1 MPQKRRFS
9 RPGMRVSMT
18 EHLASLFGTAVGML
32 PTAPARSLELLTEI
46 TAADETACDAWV
58 GRLRC
63 GDTDRATLF
72 RAWYS
77 RNNFGQLAGAAE
89 ISMNSLSARIPI
101 GGLYGDIT
109 YPVNSPLALTMA
121 FAVREAAEGNFADAL
136 EALEDAPAM
145 GAEYLVSWVRAV
157 IYGAAER
164 WTDVIDEVR
173 AASGWPDKFLG
184 AVAGVAHGVAVTN
197 LGLFTEAERRLT
209 ESNSSPAGEA
219 CAPAIAWYL
228 AMARRSQ
235 GNEDAAMA
243 LLEWLQAT
251 HPSPKVSAALKDPAY
266 RLVTTTAEKIAA
278 RTDRWDP
285 DSVVADTSARDELLA
300 DAQAELD
307 RQIGL
312 SRVKEQ
318 IEKYRAATQMARIRA
333 ARGMKVAQQSKH
345 MIFTGPP
352 GTGKTTIARVV
363 ANILAG
369 LGVITEPKL
378 VETSRKDFVAEY
390 EGQSSVKTSRTID
403 RAVGGVLFIDEAYT
417 LVQERDGRADPFG
430 TEALDTLLARME
442 NDRDRLVVIIAG
454 YSADID
460 RLLETN
466 DGLRSRFSTRVEFDS
481 YSADDI
487 VEIARVIAEAN
498 DSMLSAD
505 AAKRVLDAATLLHDR
520 LLNGKPALDIAG
532 NGRYARQLVEAGEQS
547 RDMRLAR
554 SLDIESLGVEEL
566 SEISAEDMSS
576 AIAAVHARLSI
587 SE

>member
-1 MPQKRRFS
+1 
-9 RPGMRVSMT
+9 
-18 EHLASLFGTAVGML
+18 ML
-32 PTAPARSLELLTEI
+32 PSAPARSLELFTEI
-46 TAADETACDAWV
+46 TNLDESACDAWI
-58 GRLRC
+58 GRIKC
-63 GDTDRATLF
+63 GDTDRVTVF

-77 RNNFGQLAGAAE
+77 RTNFGQLAGSAE
-89 ISMNSLSARIPI
+89 ISMNSLNARIPI
-101 GGLYGDIT
+101 GGQFGDIT
-109 YPVNSPLALTMA
+109 YPVNSPLAITMG
-121 FAVREAAEGNFADAL
+121 FAVHEASVGNYADAM
-136 EALEDAPAM
+136 EALDDAPAT
-145 GAEYLVSWVRAV
+145 GAEHLVSWVRAV

-164 WTDVIDEVR
+164 WTDVIDEVKG
-173 AASGWPDKFLG
+173 AGIWPDKFL
-184 AVAGVAHGVAVTN
+184 AAAAGVAHGVAAAN

-228 AMARRSQ
+228 AMTRRNQ
-235 GNEDAAMA
+235 GNEEGALA

-251 HPSPKVSAALKDPAY
+251 RPEPKVAAALKDPSY
-266 RLVTTTAEKIAA
+266 RLVTTSAERIAA
-278 RTDRWDP
+278 RTDPWDP
-285 DSVVADTSARDELLA
+285 SSAVADTSGREKLLA

-318 IEKYRAATQMARIRA
+318 IERYRAATQMAKVRA
-333 ARGMKVAQQSKH
+333 ARGMKVAQASKH

-369 LGVITEPKL
+369 LGVISEPKL

-390 EGQSSVKTSRTID
+390 EGQSAVKTARAID
-403 RAVGGVLFIDEAYT
+403 RAVGGVLFIDEAYA

-454 YSADID
+454 YGSDID

-466 DGLRSRFSTRVEFDS
+466 DGLRSRFATRVEFDS
-481 YSADDI
+481 YAPEEIVDI
-487 VEIARVIAEAN
+487 AKVLAAGN
-498 DSMLSAD
+498 DSTLSED
-505 AAKRVLDAATLLHDR
+505 AADRVKEAAMLLSQR
-520 LLNGKPALDIAG
+520 SLNGKPALDIAG
-532 NGRYARQLVEAGEQS
+532 NGRYARQLVEAGEQC
-547 RDMRLAR
+547 RDMRLTR
-554 SLDIESLGVEEL
+554 SLDFDSLGVDQL
-566 SEISAEDMSS
+566 SEINGEDMAA
-576 AIAAVHARLSI
+576 AIAAVHGRLNI

>member
-1 MPQKRRFS
+1 
-9 RPGMRVSMT
+9 MT
-18 EHLASLFGTAVGML
+18 DHLAGLFGSAVGML
-32 PTAPARSLELLTEI
+32 PSAPARSLELFTEI
-46 TAADETACDAWV
+46 TTVDETACDAWV
-58 GRLRC
+58 GRIRC
-63 GDTDRATLF
+63 GDTDRVTLF

-77 RNNFGQLAGAAE
+77 RTKFGQLAGAAE
-89 ISMNSLSARIPI
+89 ISMNTLNARVPI
-101 GGLYGDIT
+101 GGQFGDIT
-109 YPVNSPLALTMA
+109 YPVNSPLAITMG
-121 FAVREAAEGNFADAL
+121 FAVHEAAVGNHADAM
-136 EALEDAPAM
+136 EALEDVPSS
-145 GAEYLVSWVRAV
+145 GAEHLVAWVKAV

-173 AASGWPDKFLG
+173 NASSWPDKFL
-184 AVAGVAHGVAVTN
+184 AAAAGVAHGVAAAN

-219 CAPAIAWYL
+219 CATAIAWYL
-228 AMARRSQ
+228 AMTRRSQ
-235 GNEDAAMA
+235 GNEESAVA

-251 HPSPKVSAALKDPAY
+251 HSEPKVTAALKDPNY

-278 RTDRWDP
+278 RSDPWDP
-285 DSVVADTSARDELLA
+285 TSVVADTSARDKLLI

-318 IEKYRAATQMARIRA
+318 IERYRAATQMAKVRA

-345 MIFTGPP
+345 IIFTGPP

-369 LGVITEPKL
+369 LGVIAEPKL

-390 EGQSSVKTSRTID
+390 EGQSSVKTARTID

-460 RLLETN
+460 RLLESN

-481 YSADDI
+481 YSPEEIVDI
-487 VEIARVIAEAN
+487 AKVLAASN
-498 DSMLSAD
+498 DSTLSEEAG
-505 AAKRVLDAATLLHDR
+505 KRVLEAATLLNQR
-520 LLNGKPALDIAG
+520 TLNGKPALDIAG
-532 NGRYARQLVEAGEQS
+532 NGRYARQLVEAGEQY

-554 SLDIESLGVEEL
+554 SVDFDSLAVEQL
-566 SEISAEDMSS
+566 SEINGEDMTE
-576 AIAAVHARLSI
+576 AIDAVHARLSI
-587 SE
+587 VE